1 MFVWIRHSV
10 EEEIN
15 DNDEDEVSEND
26 KEKAQEKRNHSCFEF
41 VM

>member
-1 MFVWIRHSV
+1 MWIRHSV